1 MVSIV
6 KGSLEALGNI
16 FLSVNEDESI
26 SELALEL
33 SAHALDL
40 EILRVDAIVTF
51 LFFFLI

>member
-6 KGSLEALGNI
+6 KGSLEALGNV
-16 FLSVNEDESI
+16 FLSINEDESV

-33 SAHALDL
+33 GAHTLHL
-40 EILRVDAIVTF
+40 KILSVDAIVTF